1 MTQTHSTAQ
10 AANGAHAA
18 IEASQ
23 PAANTNDDKARFPF
37 AIVGHVD
44 HGKSTLIG
52 RLLHDTGSL
61 PEGKLAELQAA
72 SDKRGGTLEWS
83 FLLDA
88 FQAERD
94 QGITIDTTQIFFG
107 TDKRRYV
114 IIDAPGHKE
123 FLKNAISGVAQ
134 AQAAFLVID
143 AAEGVREQSR
153 RHALILH
160 ILGLRQ
166 VAVLI
171 NKIDLIDHDAAR
183 YAAVA
188 AEIKDYLAQLGVT
201 PLALVPISARNGDNI
216 ASRSGKTPWYDG
228 PTVVDVLDNF
238 VPAPAPVDQKLRLP
252 VQDVFKFDHR
262 RIVAGRIESGR
273 LRVGDQL
280 VFSPSG
286 KQARIASLETWSA
299 APQIAA
305 AAGQS
310 IALTLD
316 DELFIQRGDI
326 ASHLNEQPHLAH
338 QATVRLFWL
347 DTDVLRAGD
356 RLKLKVATAEYPVT
370 VERIH
375 AVIDV
380 SNLAATQSDRIE
392 QNAVAEVTLRSPALM
407 ALDRFDEASKTGRG
421 VLLREGDIVGGAIVL
436 HAGAVD
442 QSRNL
447 YSPTQTIG
455 SATRAAANGHNGA
468 VLWLTGLSGSGKSTL
483 AGAAEHRLFQRGRQ
497 VVVLDG
503 DTLRQGLNSDL
514 GFSPEARAENIRRT
528 AEVAKLLA
536 ETGLIVF
543 VSLISPW
550 RADRDKARRIV
561 GDNFVEIYV
570 QADIETCKARDPKGL
585 YKKALKGEIKNFTG
599 IDQPYEA
606 PEKPE
611 LVIDT
616 AQLTEEQALQRLLDM
631 VDDLTALN
639 GAENRHPTDSYTI

>member
-421 VLLREGDIVGGAIVL
+421 VLLRDGDIVGGAIVL

-455 SATRAAANGHNGA
+455 SAARAAANGHNGA

-639 GAENRHPTDSYTI
+639 GAENRNPTDSYTI

>member
-1 MTQTHSTAQ
+1 MTHTTSTAQ
-10 AANGAHAA
+10 AVGAPTSAAASHPVANSN
-18 IEASQ
+18 E
-23 PAANTNDDKARFPF
+23 DKARFPF

-61 PEGKLAELQAA
+61 PEGKLAELKAA

-188 AEIKDYLAQLGVT
+188 EEIKAYLGQLGVT

-216 ASRSGKTPWYDG
+216 ASRSDKTPWYDG

-238 VPAPAPVDQKLRLP
+238 EPAPAPVDQKLRLP

-280 VFSPSG
+280 IFSPSG

-310 IALTLD
+310 IAITLD

-326 ASHLNEQPHLAH
+326 ATHFNEQPHLTH

-356 RLKLKVATAEYPVT
+356 RLKLKVATSEYPVT

-380 SNLAATQSDRIE
+380 ANLANTQSDKIE

-407 ALDRFDEASKTGRG
+407 ALDRLDEASKTGRG
-421 VLLREGDIVGGAIVL
+421 VLLRDGDIVGGAIVL

-442 QSRNL
+442 ASRNL
-447 YSPTQTIG
+447 YSPTNTIG
-455 SATRAAANGHNGA
+455 GAARASANGHNGA

-483 AGAAEHRLFQRGRQ
+483 ATAAEHRLFQRGRQ

-561 GDNFVEIYV
+561 GDNFVEVYV

-616 AQLTEEQALQRLLDM
+616 AQLTEEQALHRLLDT
-631 VDDLTALN
+631 VDELTALTGSESRN
-639 GAENRHPTDSYTI
+639 PTDSYTI

>member
-1 MTQTHSTAQ
+1 MTHTTSTAQ
-10 AANGAHAA
+10 AVSATDTAAN
-18 IEASQ
+18 Q
-23 PAANTNDDKARFPF
+23 PAANSNEDKARFPF

-61 PEGKLAELQAA
+61 PEGKLAELKAA

-188 AEIKDYLAQLGVT
+188 EEIKAYLGQLGVT

-216 ASRSGKTPWYDG
+216 ASRSDKTPWYDG

-238 VPAPAPVDQKLRLP
+238 EPAPAPVDQKLRLP

-310 IALTLD
+310 IAITLD

-326 ASHLNEQPHLAH
+326 ASHQGEQPHLTH
-338 QATVRLFWL
+338 QATMRLFWL

-380 SNLAATQSDRIE
+380 ANLANTQSDKIE

-407 ALDRFDEASKTGRG
+407 ALDRLDEASKTGRG
-421 VLLREGDIVGGAIVL
+421 VLLRDGDIVGGAIVL

-442 QSRNL
+442 ASRNL
-447 YSPTQTIG
+447 YSPTNTIG
-455 SATRAAANGHNGA
+455 SAIRASANGHNGA

-483 AGAAEHRLFQRGRQ
+483 ATAAEHRLFQRGRQ

-550 RADRDKARRIV
+550 RADRDKARRII
-561 GDNFVEIYV
+561 GDNFAEIYV

-616 AQLTEEQALQRLLDM
+616 AQLTEEQALQRLLDT
-631 VDDLTALN
+631 VDDLTALT
-639 GAENRHPTDSYTI
+639 GSENRSPTDSYTI

>member
-1 MTQTHSTAQ
+1 MTQTTSTAP
-10 AANGAHAA
+10 AANESL
-18 IEASQ
+18 IASAQ
-23 PAANTNDDKARFPF
+23 PPANTNDDKARFPF

-61 PEGKLAELQAA
+61 PEGKLAELKAA
-72 SDKRGGTLEWS
+72 SDKRGGTMEWS

-107 TDKRRYV
+107 TAKRRYV

-171 NKIDLIDHDAAR
+171 NKIDLINHDAER
-183 YAAVA
+183 YATVA
-188 AEIKDYLAQLGVT
+188 AEIRHYLGQLGVT

-216 ASRSGKTPWYDG
+216 VNRSELTPWYDG

-238 VPAPAPVDQKLRLP
+238 VPAPSPVDQKLRFP
-252 VQDVFKFDHR
+252 IQDVFKFDHR

-273 LRVGDQL
+273 LRVGDRL

-286 KQARIASLETWSA
+286 KEAHIASLETWSA

-305 AAGQS
+305 GAGQS

-326 ASHLNEQPHLAH
+326 ASLIGAQPHLSH

-347 DTDVLRAGD
+347 DTDSLHAGD
-356 RLKLKVATAEYPVT
+356 RLKLKVATSEYPVT

-380 SNLAATQSDRIE
+380 TNLAATQSDRIE
-392 QNAVAEVTLRSPALM
+392 QNAVAEITLRSPALM

-421 VLLREGDIVGGAIVL
+421 VLLRDGDIVGGAIVL

-455 SATRAAANGHNGA
+455 SAARAAANGHRGA

-497 VVVLDG
+497 IVVLDG
-503 DTLRQGLNSDL
+503 DTLRQGLNNDL

-536 ETGLIVF
+536 ETGLIVL

-561 GDNFVEIYV
+561 GDNFAEIYV
-570 QADIETCKARDPKGL
+570 KADLETCKARDPKGL
-585 YKKALKGEIKNFTG
+585 YKKALRGEIKNFTG

-606 PEKPE
+606 PETPE

-616 AQLTEEQALQRLLDM
+616 AQLTEEQALQRLLDL
-631 VDDLTALN
+631 VDETTGLD
-639 GAENRHPTDSYTI
+639 GSENRNPTDSYAI